1 MLDTPRVIATPEGV
15 ELTLNI
21 AGVVARA
28 RAWVIDALIRL
39 VFYIT
44 LAAALT
50 AFGRFGMGL
59 FLVALFLLEWA
70 YPVLFEIYWKGAT
83 PGKRACHLCVLHDDG
98 TPVGWRAS
106 VTRNTLRAVDFL
118 PFCYGFG
125 LIACLLNRD
134 FKRLGDLAAGT
145 VVVYVASRP
154 KQVSSAVASRR
165 DEANRGVQDEWR
177 GAGQAALLLLNEQRA
192 IINFAERSTRWS
204 DARAA
209 ELAAHAP
216 QLLNGQTGVAAVSR
230 LLSLAR
236 QITGKRIENSKGK
249 DNSHSNK
256 VVI

>member
-28 RAWVIDALIRL
+28 RAWIIDALIRF
-39 VFYIT
+39 VFYIVLGT
-44 LAAALT
+44 ALA

-59 FLVALFLLEWA
+59 FLVMLFLLEWA
-70 YPVLFEIYWKGAT
+70 YPVLFEVYWKGAT

-98 TPVGWRAS
+98 TPIGWRAS

-145 VVVYVASRP
+145 VVVYVARRSKP
-154 KQVSSAVASRR
+154 LFSANQTQAGEVDNLAM
-165 DEANRGVQDEWR
+165 DEWR
-177 GAGQAALLLLNEQRA
+177 GFTQPASLLLNEQRA
-192 IINFAERSTRWS
+192 ITNFAERRARWS

-209 ELAAHAP
+209 ELAAHLP
-216 QLLNGQTGVAAVSR
+216 QLLSGKEGAAAVAR
-230 LLSLAR
+230 LLTLAR
-236 QITGKRIENSKGK
+236 KITGKRSEGVASNIS
-249 DNSHSNK
+249 DNHIK
-256 VVI
+256 IVG

>member
-28 RAWVIDALIRL
+28 RAWVIDALIRF
-39 VFYIT
+39 VFYIA
-44 LAAALT
+44 LATALS
-50 AFGRFGMGL
+50 AFGRFGTGL

-70 YPVLFEIYWKGAT
+70 YPVLFEIYWQGAT

-118 PFCYGFG
+118 PFFYGFG
-125 LIACLLNRD
+125 LIACLSNRD

-145 VVVYVASRP
+145 VVVYVARAQPSLAFYATP
-154 KQVSSAVASRR
+154 SAAPSMSHADQEEDNWR
-165 DEANRGVQDEWR
+165 DRLQPTT
-177 GAGQAALLLLNEQRA
+177 LHLNEQRT
-192 IINFAERSTRWS
+192 IINFAERRSRWS

-216 QLLNGQTGVAAVSR
+216 QLLDGKVGMAAVAR
-230 LLSLAR
+230 LLNMAR
-236 QITGKRIENSKGK
+236 RFTGRRNERQHTRKAEG
-249 DNSHSNK
+249 
-256 VVI
+256 

>member
-28 RAWVIDALIRL
+28 RAWAIDALIRV

-44 LAAALT
+44 LASALA
-50 AFGRFGMGL
+50 AFGRFGSGL
-59 FLVALFLLEWA
+59 FLLVLFLLEWA
-70 YPVLFEIYWKGAT
+70 YPVLFEVYWRGAT

-98 TPVGWRAS
+98 TPIGWRAS

-118 PFCYGFG
+118 PFFYGFG

-145 VVVYVASRP
+145 VVVYVAHAPSTLPLRSVTAAISDTS
-154 KQVSSAVASRR
+154 QREDDWR
-165 DEANRGVQDEWR
+165 DVLQPIP
-177 GAGQAALLLLNEQRA
+177 LHLSEQRA
-192 IINFAERSTRWS
+192 IINFAERRARWS

-216 QLLNGQTGVAAVSR
+216 QLLNGKVGNAAVAR
-230 LLSLAR
+230 LLNIAR
-236 QITGKRIENSKGK
+236 HFTGRRGESGRVEPNNHKG
-249 DNSHSNK
+249 
-256 VVI
+256 VV

>member
-1 MLDTPRVIATPEGV
+1 MLDTLRVIATPEGV

-28 RAWVIDALIRL
+28 RAWVIDALIRV
-39 VFYIT
+39 VFYIA
-44 LAAALT
+44 LATALT
-50 AFGRFGMGL
+50 AFGRFGTGL
-59 FLVALFLLEWA
+59 FLVVLFLLEWA
-70 YPVLFEIYWKGAT
+70 YPVLFEVYWRGAT

-118 PFCYGFG
+118 PFFYGFG

-145 VVVYVASRP
+145 VVVYVASATATLPPRS
-154 KQVSSAVASRR
+154 VTAAIGDASQHEDDRR
-165 DEANRGVQDEWR
+165 D
-177 GAGQAALLLLNEQRA
+177 LLQPIPLYLGEQRA
-192 IINFAERSTRWS
+192 IINFAERRARWS

-216 QLLNGQTGVAAVSR
+216 QLLEGKVGNAAVAR
-230 LLSLAR
+230 LLNMAR
-236 QITGKRIENSKGK
+236 QFTGRRGDAKSVQPN
-249 DNSHSNK
+249 NHK
-256 VVI
+256 VVV

>member
-39 VFYIT
+39 VFYT
-44 LAAALT
+44 ALATALT
-50 AFGRFGMGL
+50 AFGRFGVGL

-145 VVVYVASRP
+145 VVVYVASRHKP
-154 KQVSSAVASRR
+154 LPLGTKNQSTATDNLS
-165 DEANRGVQDEWR
+165 QDEWR
-177 GAGQAALLLLNEQRA
+177 DVLQPRALLLIEQRA
-192 IINFAERSTRWS
+192 ITNFAERRARWS

-216 QLLNGQTGVAAVSR
+216 QLLSGKEGAAAVTR
-230 LLSLAR
+230 LLNIAR
-236 QITGKRIENSKGK
+236 QITGKRSVNVRGNDKG
-249 DNSHSNK
+249 NHIK
-256 VVI
+256 VVG